1 MKIAKTT
8 LTETHLIVTLSG
20 GSAENRYDV
29 RAVYIDKASNYGNA
43 YSSSANKHTWSPE
56 YTATANIIKITIPT
70 YAPTYFTFTII
81 TANEVLLG
89 MYLNEFSLFKAKS
102 KYLLAF
108 DACCGGCCG
117 HNSVCAGC
125 NEKQKRYQTI
135 TYMLR
140 LNLFYQSYIN
150 GNVHLTT
157 KYYEDA
163 RRICDMDEIYFE
175 YMDFTGAGD
184 ITSPN
189 TYRLF
194 NTLNTWIKN
203 NTQQCEK
210 QVLESLLI
218 NDLYSL
224 IFGGSWDEQERPN
237 DPDSPD
243 TPTNEQMYYGY
254 LTKNDVA
261 EYNKMFLNTHDFS
274 LLKESEVQAGIS
286 AGKIKKDIFKSKQ
299 FNMSIP
305 SGPTCFFIL
314 IPASS
319 SKKVQKFDGI
329 GSFVPFQSTADD
341 KGFESNGINTISIDG
356 VNYKIYGENSN
367 LEGERTIKIS

>member
-43 YSSSANKHTWSPE
+43 YSGSANKHTWTPE
-56 YTATANIIKITIPT
+56 YTTTANIIKITIPT

-102 KYLLAF
+102 KYLLTF

-117 HNSVCAGC
+117 HNSVCVGC

-163 RRICDMDEIYFE
+163 RRIYDMDEIYFE

-189 TYRLF
+189 TYKLF

-254 LTKNDVA
+254 LSMQDVS
-261 EYNKMFLNTHDFS
+261 EFKKMRDVTHDFS
-274 LLKESEVQAGIS
+274 LLKESEVLAGVS
-286 AGKIKKDIFKSKQ
+286 AGKVRKENLASKQ
-299 FNMSIP
+299 FNLDVPVQVS
-305 SGPTCFFIL
+305 CLFVL
-314 IPASS
+314 IPESS
-319 SKKVQKFDGI
+319 SKKVTIFDGI
-329 GSFVPFQSTADD
+329 SQFVKFSGTSSDH
-341 KGFESNGINTISIDG
+341 GFDSNGEDRITIDG
-356 VNYKIYGENSN
+356 VVYKIYGENSVTAA
-367 LEGERTIKIS
+367 ERTLKIS